1 MTTKD
6 KTRDKLVNSMRKTKA
21 VINDQSDSR
30 QAHAD
35 TYTPP
40 AARSAKDNKGAS
52 ATRSEQV
59 AEKLPA
65 PGLEADSDPYQSRG
79 RVWPD

>member
-1 MTTKD
+1 MSTKD

-21 VINDQSDSR
+21 VINDQSDSK

-40 AARSAKDNKGAS
+40 AARSAKATKDAGA
-52 ATRSEQV
+52 TKP
-59 AEKLPA
+59 AEVIKKLPSIR
-65 PGLEADSDPYQSRG
+65 PEVGSDPYQSRG

>member
-40 AARSAKDNKGAS
+40 AARSAKAAHDAS
-52 ATRSEQV
+52 ATKPEQGMN
-59 AEKLPA
+59 KLPSTR
-65 PGLEADSDPYQSRG
+65 PDADSDPYQSHR